1 MCCGPSLNL
10 CRCGCSELDHE
21 EVYDWISIALTDPS
35 VAASIP
41 LPTKRGKCHGVR
53 LKPISI
59 QELEAARQ
67 RGEKLELTTPCD
79 CTEFH
84 PFLEPMCHGFGA

>member
-21 EVYDWISIALTDPS
+21 EVYDWVSIALTDPGI
-35 VAASIP
+35 AASIP
-41 LPTKRGKCHGVR
+41 LPMKRGKCHGTKLSPVVFKDG
-53 LKPISI
+53 KPDHISVD
-59 QELEAARQ
+59 
-67 RGEKLELTTPCD
+67 PCD

-84 PFLEPMCHGFGA
+84 PIFEPMCRMP